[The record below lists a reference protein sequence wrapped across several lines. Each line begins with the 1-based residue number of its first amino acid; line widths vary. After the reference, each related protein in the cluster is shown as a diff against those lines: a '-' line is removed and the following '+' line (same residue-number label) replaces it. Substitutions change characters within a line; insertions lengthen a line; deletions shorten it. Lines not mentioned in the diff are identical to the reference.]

1 MLAATS
7 ALNESGIAT
16 VPPRPVDAALG
27 AVACPGMG
35 LPAQAD
41 SSAMK
46 ARKESDEAGS
56 CAIHRGGQGRNPN
69 AINPA
74 ISRAAGV
81 CRPPVYNR
89 EKWPRSNARSRQ
101 YPARAPLTPRRTTND
116 EGCPESTACRGYAAA
131 AADSPLAP
139 HAFTRR
145 ALRDNDVRIDIRYC
159 GVCHSD
165 LHQARNDWRNT
176 VYPCIPGHEIVGQV
190 AAVGPSVKRYKA
202 GDWVAVG
209 CLVDSCRECS
219 ECNAGREVFCQK
231 GATLTY
237 NGKDRQ
243 TGEITFGGYSSHIVV
258 RDEFVLRMPDGLDP
272 ARAAPLLCAGI
283 TTYSPL
289 RHWQVGPGSKVAVA
303 GLGGLGHMGVKLANA
318 MGAEVT
324 VLTRSAAK
332 ADEAKALGAHHVL
345 LSSDPDAMK
354 RATGTF
360 DFVLDTIP
368 VVHELDPY
376 LRLVRTHGALV
387 LVGVIDTIPAFS
399 SRLLIGGRKTLSGSA
414 IGGIAETQELLDFC
428 AEKGIVA
435 DCEMTT
441 MPQIN
446 EAFERMEKGDVRYRF
461 VVDMQTL

>member
-1 MLAATS
+1 MTKAT
-7 ALNESGIAT
+7 
-16 VPPRPVDAALG
+16 
-27 AVACPGMG
+27 
-35 LPAQAD
+35 
-41 SSAMK
+41 
-46 ARKESDEAGS
+46 
-56 CAIHRGGQGRNPN
+56 
-69 AINPA
+69 
-74 ISRAAGV
+74 
-81 CRPPVYNR
+81 
-89 EKWPRSNARSRQ
+89 
-101 YPARAPLTPRRTTND
+101 
-116 EGCPESTACRGYAAA
+116 PESTPCRGYAAA
-131 AADSPLAP
+131 DAGSPLAP

-159 GVCHSD
+159 GICHSD

-190 AAVGPSVKRYKA
+190 AAVGSSVKRYKA

-209 CLVDSCRECS
+209 CLVDSCMDCS
-219 ECNAGREVFCQK
+219 ECNAGREVFCRK

-243 TGEITFGGYSSHIVV
+243 TGESTFGGYSSHIVV
-258 RDEFVLRMPDGLDP
+258 REEFVLRMPDGLDP

-324 VLTRSAAK
+324 VITRSASK
-332 ADEAKALGAHHVL
+332 AAEAKALGAHHVL
-345 LSSDPDAMK
+345 LSAEADAMK

-428 AEKGIVA
+428 AAKSIVA

-441 MPQIN
+441 MPRIN
-446 EAFERMEKGDVRYRF
+446 AAFERMEKGDVRYRF

>member
-1 MLAATS
+1 MTNAA
-7 ALNESGIAT
+7 A
-16 VPPRPVDAALG
+16 
-27 AVACPGMG
+27 
-35 LPAQAD
+35 
-41 SSAMK
+41 
-46 ARKESDEAGS
+46 
-56 CAIHRGGQGRNPN
+56 
-69 AINPA
+69 
-74 ISRAAGV
+74 
-81 CRPPVYNR
+81 
-89 EKWPRSNARSRQ
+89 
-101 YPARAPLTPRRTTND
+101 
-116 EGCPESTACRGYAAA
+116 ESTPCRGYAATDA
-131 AADSPLAP
+131 TSPLAP
-139 HAFTRR
+139 YSFKRR
-145 ALRDNDVRIDIRYC
+145 ALRANDVRIDIRYC

-176 VYPCIPGHEIVGQV
+176 VYPCVPGHEIVGQV
-190 AAVGPSVKRYKA
+190 AAVGPAVKRYRA

-231 GATLTY
+231 GPTLTY
-237 NGKDRQ
+237 NGKDRP
-243 TGEITFGGYSSHIVV
+243 TGEITFGGYSSHVVV
-258 RDEFVLRMPDGLDP
+258 REEFVLRMPDGLDP

-303 GLGGLGHMGVKLANA
+303 GLGGLGHMGVKLASA
-318 MGAEVT
+318 LGAEVT

-332 ADEAKALGAHHVL
+332 AGEATALGAHHVL

-387 LVGVIDTIPAFS
+387 LVGVIDTIPSFS

-428 AEKGIVA
+428 AQKGIVA
-435 DCEMTT
+435 ECEMTT

-446 EAFERMEKGDVRYRF
+446 AAFERMERGDVRYRF

>member
-1 MLAATS
+1 M
-7 ALNESGIAT
+7 
-16 VPPRPVDAALG
+16 
-27 AVACPGMG
+27 
-35 LPAQAD
+35 
-41 SSAMK
+41 
-46 ARKESDEAGS
+46 
-56 CAIHRGGQGRNPN
+56 PN
-69 AINPA
+69 ATA
-74 ISRAAGV
+74 
-81 CRPPVYNR
+81 
-89 EKWPRSNARSRQ
+89 
-101 YPARAPLTPRRTTND
+101 
-116 EGCPESTACRGYAAA
+116 ESTPCRGYAAA
-131 AADSPLAP
+131 DAMSPLAP
-139 HAFTRR
+139 YAFTRR
-145 ALRDNDVRIDIRYC
+145 ALRANDVRIDIRYC

-190 AAVGPSVKRYKA
+190 AAVGSSVKRYRVD
-202 GDWVAVG
+202 DWVAVG
-209 CLVDSCRECS
+209 CLVDSCMDCS
-219 ECNAGREVFCQK
+219 ECSAGREVFCRK

-243 TGEITFGGYSSHIVV
+243 TGESTFGGYSSHIVV
-258 RDEFVLRMPDGLDP
+258 REEFVLRMPEGLDP

-324 VLTRSAAK
+324 VITRSASK
-332 ADEAKALGAHHVL
+332 AAEAKALGAHHVL
-345 LSSDPDAMK
+345 LSAEPDAMK

-376 LRLVRTHGALV
+376 LRLVRTHGAMV
-387 LVGVIDTIPAFS
+387 LVGVIDTIPSFS

-414 IGGIAETQELLDFC
+414 IGGIPETQELLDFC
-428 AEKGIVA
+428 AAQGIVA
-435 DCEMTT
+435 DCEITT

-446 EAFERMEKGDVRYRF
+446 AAFERMERGDVRYRF

>member
-1 MLAATS
+1 MTNAT
-7 ALNESGIAT
+7 T
-16 VPPRPVDAALG
+16 
-27 AVACPGMG
+27 
-35 LPAQAD
+35 
-41 SSAMK
+41 
-46 ARKESDEAGS
+46 
-56 CAIHRGGQGRNPN
+56 
-69 AINPA
+69 
-74 ISRAAGV
+74 
-81 CRPPVYNR
+81 
-89 EKWPRSNARSRQ
+89 
-101 YPARAPLTPRRTTND
+101 
-116 EGCPESTACRGYAAA
+116 ESTPCRGYAAVDA
-131 AADSPLAP
+131 HSPLAP

-145 ALRDNDVRIDIRYC
+145 ALRDNDVRIDIRFC

-176 VYPCIPGHEIVGQV
+176 VYPCVPGHEIVGQV
-190 AAVGPSVKRYKA
+190 AAFGPAVKRYKA

-219 ECNAGREVFCQK
+219 ECKAGREVFCRK

-243 TGEITFGGYSSHIVV
+243 SGEITYGGYSSHIVV

-289 RHWQVGPGSKVAVA
+289 RHWRVGPGSKVAVA
-303 GLGGLGHMGVKLANA
+303 GLGGLGHMGVKLAHA

-332 ADEAKALGAHHVL
+332 ADEAKVLGAHHVL
-345 LSSDPDAMK
+345 LASDPDAMK

-428 AEKGIVA
+428 AAKGIVA

-441 MPQIN
+441 LPRIN

-461 VVDMQTL
+461 VVDMQT

>member
-1 MLAATS
+1 MTNAT
-7 ALNESGIAT
+7 A
-16 VPPRPVDAALG
+16 
-27 AVACPGMG
+27 
-35 LPAQAD
+35 
-41 SSAMK
+41 
-46 ARKESDEAGS
+46 
-56 CAIHRGGQGRNPN
+56 
-69 AINPA
+69 
-74 ISRAAGV
+74 
-81 CRPPVYNR
+81 
-89 EKWPRSNARSRQ
+89 
-101 YPARAPLTPRRTTND
+101 
-116 EGCPESTACRGYAAA
+116 ESTPCRGYAAA
-131 AADSPLAP
+131 DANSPLVP
-139 HAFTRR
+139 YAFTRR
-145 ALRDNDVRIDIRYC
+145 ALRANDVRIDIRYC

-190 AAVGPSVKRYKA
+190 AAVGPAVKRYKA

-231 GATLTY
+231 GPTLTY

-258 RDEFVLRMPDGLDP
+258 REEFVLRLPDGLNP

-289 RHWQVGPGSKVAVA
+289 KHWQVGPGSKVGVA
-303 GLGGLGHMGVKLANA
+303 GLGGLGHMGVKLATA

-428 AEKGIVA
+428 AAKGILA
-435 DCEMTT
+435 ECEMTT

-446 EAFERMEKGDVRYRF
+446 AAFERMEKGDVRYRF

>member
-1 MLAATS
+1 MSKAAT
-7 ALNESGIAT
+7 
-16 VPPRPVDAALG
+16 
-27 AVACPGMG
+27 
-35 LPAQAD
+35 
-41 SSAMK
+41 
-46 ARKESDEAGS
+46 
-56 CAIHRGGQGRNPN
+56 
-69 AINPA
+69 
-74 ISRAAGV
+74 
-81 CRPPVYNR
+81 
-89 EKWPRSNARSRQ
+89 
-101 YPARAPLTPRRTTND
+101 
-116 EGCPESTACRGYAAA
+116 ESTPCRGYAAA
-131 AADSPLAP
+131 DAHSALAP
-139 HAFTRR
+139 HVFTRR

-190 AAVGPSVKRYKA
+190 AAVGTSVRRYRA

-209 CLVDSCRECS
+209 CLVDSCRECG
-219 ECNAGREVFCQK
+219 ECTAGREVFCQK

-243 TGEITFGGYSSHIVV
+243 TGDITFGGYSSHIVV

-289 RHWQVGPGSKVAVA
+289 RHWKVGPGSRVAVV
-303 GLGGLGHMGVKLANA
+303 GLGGLGHMGVKLAHA

-332 ADEAKALGAHHVL
+332 ADEARALGAHHVL

-376 LRLVRTHGALV
+376 VRLVRTHGALV

-414 IGGIAETQELLDFC
+414 IGGIPETQELLDFC
-428 AEKGIVA
+428 AAKGIVA

-441 MPQIN
+441 MPRIN

-461 VVDMQTL
+461 VIDMQTL

>member
-1 MLAATS
+1 MA
-7 ALNESGIAT
+7 
-16 VPPRPVDAALG
+16 
-27 AVACPGMG
+27 
-35 LPAQAD
+35 
-41 SSAMK
+41 
-46 ARKESDEAGS
+46 
-56 CAIHRGGQGRNPN
+56 HR
-69 AINPA
+69 
-74 ISRAAGV
+74 S
-81 CRPPVYNR
+81 
-89 EKWPRSNARSRQ
+89 
-101 YPARAPLTPRRTTND
+101 
-116 EGCPESTACRGYAAA
+116 
-131 AADSPLAP
+131 
-139 HAFTRR
+139 
-145 ALRDNDVRIDIRYC
+145 
-159 GVCHSD
+159 
-165 LHQARNDWRNT
+165 
-176 VYPCIPGHEIVGQV
+176 
-190 AAVGPSVKRYKA
+190 KRYKA

-209 CLVDSCRECS
+209 CLVDSCRECG
-219 ECNAGREVFCQK
+219 ECKAGREVFCQK

-243 TGEITFGGYSSHIVV
+243 TGEITFGGYSSHVVV
-258 RDEFVLRMPDGLDP
+258 REEFVLRMPDGLDP

-303 GLGGLGHMGVKLANA
+303 GLGGLGHMGVKLAHA

-345 LSSDPDAMK
+345 LASDTDSIK

-399 SRLLIGGRKTLSGSA
+399 SRLLIGGRKSLSGSA

-428 AEKGIVA
+428 AAKGVAA

-441 MPQIN
+441 MPRIN
-446 EAFERMEKGDVRYRF
+446 EAFERMARGDVRYRF
-461 VVDMQTL
+461 VIDMQTL

>member
-1 MLAATS
+1 MTNAT
-7 ALNESGIAT
+7 A
-16 VPPRPVDAALG
+16 
-27 AVACPGMG
+27 
-35 LPAQAD
+35 
-41 SSAMK
+41 
-46 ARKESDEAGS
+46 
-56 CAIHRGGQGRNPN
+56 
-69 AINPA
+69 
-74 ISRAAGV
+74 
-81 CRPPVYNR
+81 
-89 EKWPRSNARSRQ
+89 
-101 YPARAPLTPRRTTND
+101 
-116 EGCPESTACRGYAAA
+116 ESTPCRGYAAA
-131 AADSPLAP
+131 DANSPLVP
-139 HAFTRR
+139 YAFTRR
-145 ALRDNDVRIDIRYC
+145 ALRANDVRIDIRYC

-190 AAVGPSVKRYKA
+190 AAVGPAVKRYKA

-231 GATLTY
+231 GPTLTY

-258 RDEFVLRMPDGLDP
+258 REEFVLRLPDGLNP

-289 RHWQVGPGSKVAVA
+289 KHWQVGPGSKVGVA
-303 GLGGLGHMGVKLANA
+303 GLGGLGHMGVKLATA

-428 AEKGIVA
+428 AAKGIVA

-446 EAFERMEKGDVRYRF
+446 AAFERMEKGDVRYRF